1 VQKRKDN
8 RERAT
13 SGDRD
18 SQKENKNSN
27 KNIEPKAV
35 LYVPYTPNSELAKE
49 LRKVEEVMEKM
60 SGMRMKVVEKAGI
73 QLKRIL
79 VKTNPW
85 AGTDCQREDCLV
97 CLTRQETG
105 EGRGKTCSKR
115 NILYETWFETCQ
127 DRDKQK
133 AMEEGRDPENIPL
146 HKYIGESS
154 RSSYL
159 RGKNHIDD
167 ARLMSSGSHMLK
179 HFLDQHR
186 QEDPEDDNENEN
198 LVLQENSI

>member
-1 VQKRKDN
+1 MQKRKDN

-85 AGTDCQREDCLV
+85 AGTDCQREDCER
-97 CLTRQETG
+97 T
-105 EGRGKTCSKR
+105 
-115 NILYETWFETCQ
+115 
-127 DRDKQK
+127 
-133 AMEEGRDPENIPL
+133 
-146 HKYIGESS
+146 
-154 RSSYL
+154 
-159 RGKNHIDD
+159 
-167 ARLMSSGSHMLK
+167 ARLPNKTGNRRGERQDMLK
-179 HFLDQHR
+179 EKHPL
-186 QEDPEDDNENEN
+186 
-198 LVLQENSI
+198 